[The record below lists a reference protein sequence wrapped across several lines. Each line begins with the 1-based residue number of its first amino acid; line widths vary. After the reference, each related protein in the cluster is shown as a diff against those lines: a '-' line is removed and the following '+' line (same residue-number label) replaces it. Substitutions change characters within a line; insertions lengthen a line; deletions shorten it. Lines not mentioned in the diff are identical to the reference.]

1 MRSKILY
8 SKNLHC
14 KSADF
19 FVSNIK
25 KDIFIC
31 IYQKKTVILRAK
43 LKSHTAYGIKQPIGG
58 NKIHVSSRDA
68 KPEKTSA
75 KRCADILKY

>member
-8 SKNLHC
+8 FKNLHC

-25 KDIFIC
+25 KTDLFAYI
-31 IYQKKTVILRAK
+31 KK
-43 LKSHTAYGIKQPIGG
+43 KQ
-58 NKIHVSSRDA
+58 
-68 KPEKTSA
+68 
-75 KRCADILKY
+75 